1 MGRNRIVAVALV
13 ALVALLPG
21 CFGYNRGAKG
31 WSYVGNSILILGGGG
46 IIAADQ
52 LSKDK
57 PGTMMVLPNQVDYD
71 PPFSGA
77 ILAGAILATA
87 GIVGIFFNATRPIV
101 KTSR

>member
-1 MGRNRIVAVALV
+1 MGLRAI
-13 ALVALLPG
+13 ALVALLAFGTAG

-52 LSKDK
+52 LNKEK
-57 PGTMMVLPNQVDYD
+57 PGNNVPLPNQPPQYD

-77 ILAGAILATA
+77 LLAGVILATA
-87 GIVGIFFNATRPIV
+87 GLVGILFNATRPTV
-101 KTSR
+101 NTSR